1 MRPRN
6 RAPAVV
12 LAPPPPPARPPP
24 AVAQLP
30 KTEVQKVR
38 FDFGYDDIEGGNL
51 LGKLLGS
58 LQEDRLS
65 VQEAVRALE
74 ADLRS
79 QAPRAAVSTNLKA
92 DRKSIPC
99 RRCNVLSLQ
108 LEALAQSMVG
118 IAGAAFRWSL
128 EVAGASEGD
137 RRGLWKDMLAYLQP
151 CAHVDVRI
159 ASTSDELLKSL
170 AKDETPDE
178 LLRSL
183 APTRAQ
189 ERAEELQRLAELAPP
204 ADADA
209 PAAGADAPEAAT
221 AKEAEESRP
230 RSGSLVFSQRPSWQ
244 SRRQSQQSRQSKQSK
259 SRSSRSS
266 RPSSSRA
273 SSASSSSGSASKSS
287 RRTSKV
293 ESAAPAAS
301 PAPKQ
306 QPRRQSSASKK
317 SSRDSARG
325 KRSLLQDYDVGVLT
339 ANGVGVALCNR
350 ITKNL
355 SAEEGKQS
363 GSTVSMIR
371 TSDGGLSWDTVVPK
385 FLGPS
390 LLSDN
395 WKEAYVY
402 AFDTL
407 PNPLDQSSELIYYNG
422 RNGWKDAYEEAGV
435 SRFPVEMIRDA
446 ACA

>member
-189 ERAEELQRLAELAPP
+189 ERAEELQRLAELAP
-204 ADADA
+204 ADA
-209 PAAGADAPEAAT
+209 AAASGESGAPEAA
-221 AKEAEESRP
+221 AKEEAEESRP

-317 SSRDSARG
+317 SSRR
-325 KRSLLQDYDVGVLT
+325 
-339 ANGVGVALCNR
+339 
-350 ITKNL
+350 
-355 SAEEGKQS
+355 S
-363 GSTVSMIR
+363 GSGSSH
-371 TSDGGLSWDTVVPK
+371 TSRSYSSGSYSSSSSKSSGAKPK
-385 FLGPS
+385 
-390 LLSDN
+390 
-395 WKEAYVY
+395 AR
-402 AFDTL
+402 A
-407 PNPLDQSSELIYYNG
+407 
-422 RNGWKDAYEEAGV
+422 
-435 SRFPVEMIRDA
+435 
-446 ACA
+446 